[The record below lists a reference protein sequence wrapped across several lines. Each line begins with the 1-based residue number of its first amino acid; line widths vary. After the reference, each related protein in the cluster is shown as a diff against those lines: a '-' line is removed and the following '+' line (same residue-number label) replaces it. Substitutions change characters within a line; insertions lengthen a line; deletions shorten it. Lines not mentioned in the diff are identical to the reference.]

1 MKSSCPPAPDK
12 HACASLRVDFPLLDV
27 SVRGVTQHVAFAIG
41 FLRRPSCSRG
51 SSVPYRCQ
59 RLLRLCCSRPS
70 IVWLRPDSAPCSSV
84 GGRSGCL
91 HFGAIVKNVALN
103 TGVALFEHLL
113 RFSRCV
119 SRSGIS
125 ASRGNSVF
133 NLWRNCQSAFHSSC
147 AVLPPQRHI

>member
-1 MKSSCPPAPDK
+1 MCLSSCGFPSSGCFCKRSHATRGLRDRLLAP
-12 HACASLRVDFPLLDV
+12 S
-27 SVRGVTQHVAFAIG
+27 
-41 FLRRPSCSRG
+41 SCSRG